1 MQTDAEVAAIA
12 AGLTLAQRECL
23 LAIRPGEERRAIDFS
38 GAVARNLMAA
48 RKSRPALLTVTI
60 TGYGTTAWYR
70 HTADG
75 RRVAQHLKQENSHG

>member
-23 LAIRPGEERRAIDFS
+23 LNIPERGSTQAVRFS
-38 GAVARNLMAA
+38 GDTARQL
-48 RKSRPALLTVTI
+48 RKCCRRRPALLAVDMTKEGRVH
-60 TGYGTTAWYR
+60 WYR

-75 RRVAQHLKQENSHG
+75 LRVAQHLKQENAK